1 MTMAT
6 DNEIIAQL
14 KREPAEELRRL
25 QRMPYE
31 WKIEHAIDVIR
42 EFVEHEGKEN
52 VYVSFSGGKDSL
64 VLLNLVRSIYPD
76 APAVFANTGIE
87 FPEQV
92 KFVRTFRNVIEVHPV
107 KHFPKILKED
117 GIVYPSKEV
126 SMFIQDAKKG
136 SKYAINGLSGKDKD
150 GNPNR
155 YKSRFKKWAYLM
167 DCGVKI
173 SPDCCKLMKEKPMRD
188 YELEQGKS
196 PIIGT
201 RAEESFRRSIG
212 WMKSGCNSFNGTR
225 HKSTPLAL
233 WTEQDVLRYI
243 VDHRIELSPMY
254 GDVVKV
260 DGKYMLTGC
269 ARTGCMFCPVP
280 IAHGDCRNLEY
291 TRKHHPKMYETIMV
305 KFGLL
310 DMLRKVQVNNG
321 QQDLFEETGK

>member
-1 MTMAT
+1 MT
-6 DNEIIAQL
+6 DEQIIAAL

-25 QRMPYE
+25 QKKPYG
-31 WKIEHAIDVIR
+31 WKVEHALDVIR
-42 EFVEHEGKEN
+42 EFVEHEGEQN

-64 VLLNLVRSIYPD
+64 VLLNLVRSIYPNV
-76 APAVFANTGIE
+76 PAVFANTGIE

-92 KFVRTFRNVIEVHPV
+92 KFVRTFPNVIEVHPL
-107 KHFPKILKED
+107 KHFPKILEED

-126 SMFIQDAKKG
+126 AMFIQDAKKG
-136 SKYAINGLSGKDKD
+136 SKYAVYGLSGKDKD

-155 YKSRFKKWAYLM
+155 YKSRFKKWSYLM

-173 SPDCCKLMKEKPMRD
+173 SPDCCKLMKEKPMRN
-188 YELEQGKS
+188 YELKQRKS

-212 WMKSGCNSFNGTR
+212 WMKSGCNSFNGPR
-225 HKSTPLAL
+225 HKSTPLSL
-233 WTEQDVLRYI
+233 WTEQDVLEYI
-243 VDHRIELSPMY
+243 VEHRIALSPMY
-254 GDVVKV
+254 GDIAKV

-291 TRKHHPKMYETIMV
+291 ARERHPKMYKTIMI

-310 DMLRKVQVNNG
+310 NMLKKVKINNG
-321 QQDLFEETGK
+321 QQDLFEENEK